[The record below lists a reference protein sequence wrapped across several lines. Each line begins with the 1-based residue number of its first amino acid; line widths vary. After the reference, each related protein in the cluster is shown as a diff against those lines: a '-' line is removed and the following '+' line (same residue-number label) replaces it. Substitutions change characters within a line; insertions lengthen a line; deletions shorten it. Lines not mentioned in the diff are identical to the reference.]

1 MAGTHGVR
9 YPASMEWK
17 VVHPSLRIG
26 IKTEGPL
33 AALGHDR
40 VFDQPADITVRT
52 VADGFDGAQV
62 VAGGDLRK
70 TELLGEASEK
80 DREEIL
86 KRKDRDVLSTDVFP
100 VFSFEAVYREAE
112 KVLAGTL
119 SLHGA
124 SRPVRLPVTVL
135 PRDGGAHV
143 EGEVELDLRPFGV
156 KPYKALMGALRV
168 NPVVTVSYALE
179 LKVEG

>member
-1 MAGTHGVR
+1 MD
-9 YPASMEWK
+9 WK
-17 VVHPSLRIG
+17 VENPSLRIG

-40 VFDQPADITVRT
+40 MFDQPVRVTVRT
-52 VADGFDGAQV
+52 TVAGFDGAQV
-62 VAGGDLRK
+62 VAEGDLRN
-70 TELLGEASEK
+70 TSLLGDASVK

-100 VFSFEAVYREAE
+100 TFAFEGVYREAE
-112 KVLAGTL
+112 KAITGTL

-124 SRPVRLPVTVL
+124 VRPVRLPVTVL
-135 PRDGGAHV
+135 PREGGAHV
-143 EGEVELDLRPFGV
+143 EGELELDLRPHGV

-168 NPVVTVSYALE
+168 NPVVRVSYALE
-179 LKVEG
+179 LYQA